1 MGLIFFTGANT
12 KINSFQKIFKTE
24 EILQERKPCLILF
37 KIKHKIVK
45 NIVFQNPE
53 VDSTI

>member
-1 MGLIFFTGANT
+1 MQKQKLIHS
-12 KINSFQKIFKTE
+12 KKLFKTE
-24 EILQERKPCLILF
+24 DILQERKPCLILF
-37 KIKHKIVK
+37 KIKHKIEK